1 MKLHVSAAGTMWE
14 TQNSP
19 HAVLDLSFRGRNSQE
34 SGTHMTNE
42 RALPQCSLLSQ
53 RPVQQL
59 PTRSTCASRD
69 LFRPAWS
76 SQRSGRKP
84 WRLDSPR
91 EHPSTNDRWTVS
103 GQSQQVPHL
112 SGGIPLKQT
121 FLHCHSDS
129 PWP

>member
-1 MKLHVSAAGTMWE
+1 MSLLQAQCGKHKTVRMLSWTFLSEAG
-14 TQNSP
+14 
-19 HAVLDLSFRGRNSQE
+19 NSQE